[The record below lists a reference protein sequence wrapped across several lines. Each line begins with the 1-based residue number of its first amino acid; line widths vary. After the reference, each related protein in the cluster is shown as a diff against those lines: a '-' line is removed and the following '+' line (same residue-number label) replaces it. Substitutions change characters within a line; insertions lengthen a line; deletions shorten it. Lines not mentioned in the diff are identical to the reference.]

1 MPTSP
6 DGAPVEAAG
15 RTLSVEDAKLVTLAR
30 SARARAGAADGAA
43 VRDDIG
49 RTYSAATVDLSSLRL
64 SALQAAVAAAV
75 ASGTDRLE
83 AACVVGVGRIGP
95 DDQAL
100 LAEVGISTVLQAAP
114 DGTLR
119 VG

>member
-6 DGAPVEAAG
+6 DRAPVDAAG
-15 RTLSVEDAKLVTLAR
+15 STLSAEDAKLVTLAR

-49 RTYSAATVDLSSLRL
+49 RTYAAGSVDLPSLRL
-64 SALQAAVAAAV
+64 TAVQAAVAAAV
-75 ASGTDRLE
+75 SSGSDRL
-83 AACVVGVGRIGP
+83 AAVCVVGEADQLP

-100 LAEVGISTVLQAAP
+100 LAEVGVSTVLQAAP

>member
-6 DGAPVEAAG
+6 DGAPVDAAG
-15 RTLSVEDAKLVTLAR
+15 TQLSSEDAKLVTLAR
-30 SARARAGAADGAA
+30 SVRARAGGADGAA

-49 RTYSAATVDLSSLRL
+49 RTYSASTVELTSLRL

-83 AACVVGVGRIGP
+83 AACIVGAGPIGP
-95 DDQAL
+95 DDRAL

>member
-6 DGAPVEAAG
+6 DAAPADAAG
-15 RTLSVEDAKLVTLAR
+15 STLPAEDAKLVTLAR

-83 AACVVGVGRIGP
+83 AACVVGVGPIGP

-100 LAEVGISTVLQAAP
+100 LAEVGVSPVLQAAP